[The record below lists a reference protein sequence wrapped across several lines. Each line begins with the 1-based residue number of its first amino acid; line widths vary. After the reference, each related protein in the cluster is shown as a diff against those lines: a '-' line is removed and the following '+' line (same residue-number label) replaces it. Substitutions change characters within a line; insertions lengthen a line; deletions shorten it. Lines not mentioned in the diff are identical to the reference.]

1 MVREIIRPLSNNYNI
16 HIPEEY
22 INKEVEILI
31 LPFSHS
37 KELHIKNNTFDP
49 KEFYNVSDS
58 PKSEIDSYLN
68 ANKTEWDN
76 YIWKINI
83 Y

>member
-16 HIPEEY
+16 HIPDEY

-37 KELHIKNNTFDP
+37 EELHIKNNTFDP
-49 KEFYNVSDS
+49 KKFYNISDS
-58 PKSEIDSYLN
+58 TKTEIDSYLKT
-68 ANKTEWDN
+68 NKNE
-76 YIWKINI
+76 
-83 Y
+83 